1 MAVINWEE
9 CSFTDLFGDND
20 FLSLLFYMIYPV
32 GAVYISVNNISPA
45 ILFGGTWDKIEETFL
60 WATNGTADTFNTPP
74 TDGTRGEATH
84 KLTTNEIPAHTH
96 NIGSLNRYVAS
107 GSAAGAVG
115 EGAGNTQNYHTS
127 STGDGAAHN
136 NMPPYMKVY
145 MWKRTG

>member
-20 FLSLLFYMIYPV
+20 FFSLLFHMIYPV

-60 WATNGTADTFNTPP
+60 WATNGTADT
-74 TDGTRGEATH
+74 GTTAPNGQGAKTVT
-84 KLTTNEIPAHTH
+84 LTQNEIPAHTH
-96 NIGSLNRYVAS
+96 NIGSLNRYVTS